1 MVEHDVPRKIISF
14 SSLQPGSSFEER
26 SHFGDNAH
34 PIVQS
39 LAPCISLRGYS
50 AGMLWRVA
58 NRNGRRSR
66 ALLLGCRGPMA
77 WLPDWSMAHVLLLPA
92 STNFMRK
99 SQVTACQPDMNCARC
114 LWMRYFL
121 WPCYIQE
128 HRFDLLLAGSTK
140 PTLIPLLIGG
150 CKARAGKCLVLYSET
165 RAVRPI

>member
-1 MVEHDVPRKIISF
+1 MTCLAKSF
-14 SSLQPGSSFEER
+14 LFLHCNLDHPSKNAATSVTMHTPLCSHWHPASVSEAILQECC
-26 SHFGDNAH
+26 
-34 PIVQS
+34 V
-39 LAPCISLRGYS
+39 
-50 AGMLWRVA
+50 LWRVA

-92 STNFMRK
+92 SINFMRK
-99 SQVTACQPDMNCARC
+99 SQVTACRPDMNCARC

-121 WPCYIQE
+121 WLCYIEE
-128 HRFDLLLAGSTK
+128 HRFGLLLAGSTE

-150 CKARAGKCLVLYSET
+150 CKARAGKCLVLNSET